1 MIQSG
6 FEILGREFPKALI
19 ETLQMMAISMA
30 VSAVFGLLL
39 GFVLFLT
46 SSPLFFRNR
55 FVNAVSGAVVNVIR
69 SIPFVILM
77 VFCLP
82 LAKALVGTKIGPLA
96 ASVPLSIAAVAFQA
110 RLVEGALREV
120 DQGVLSHE
128 YGSRSLTLAIHFFA
142 LYFVQL
148 RIAKVKERLPYSCDR
163 TP

>member
-69 SIPFVILM
+69 LDPLCDTDGILSAP
-77 VFCLP
+77 C
-82 LAKALVGTKIGPLA
+82 
-96 ASVPLSIAAVAFQA
+96 
-110 RLVEGALREV
+110 EGASRNKNRTA
-120 DQGVLSHE
+120 
-128 YGSRSLTLAIHFFA
+128 GS
-142 LYFVQL
+142 V
-148 RIAKVKERLPYSCDR
+148 R
-163 TP
+163 TSFR